1 LHKAARRAVF
11 IGRFQPFHLGHLEA
25 VKQILQECNELIIA
39 VGSAQYSYT
48 LENPFT
54 AGERIEMIRIGLEA
68 AGLDLRRIMI
78 IPVPDI
84 GEHSIWVARLKSML
98 PKFDVAYTNNQFV
111 KLLLE
116 DQNVPVIEP
125 KLINREELNATSI
138 RALMIRNEDWKR
150 FLQPEVASYIES
162 IRGDDRIRKIVSSEQ
177 RQLMKSSAQVE

>member
-1 LHKAARRAVF
+1 MYKTRRAVF
-11 IGRFQPFHLGHLEA
+11 IGRFQPFHLGHLDA
-25 VKQILQECNELIIA
+25 VKQILQECNELIIV

-84 GEHSIWVARLKSML
+84 GEHSIWVARLKTML

-116 DQNVPVIEP
+116 DQNIPVIEP
-125 KLINREELNATSI
+125 RLLNREELSATNI
-138 RALMIRNEDWKR
+138 RSLMIRNEDWRR
-150 FLQPEVASYIES
+150 FLQPEVAKYIES
-162 IRGDDRIRKIVSSEQ
+162 INGDERIRRIASSEQ
-177 RQLMKSSAQVE
+177 KQQARSSYLTG

>member
-1 LHKAARRAVF
+1 MHQTRRAVF
-11 IGRFQPFHLGHLEA
+11 IGRFQPFHIGHLDA
-25 VKQILQECNELIIA
+25 VKQILQECSELIIA

-68 AGLDLRRIMI
+68 AGLDMRRIMI

-84 GEHSIWVARLKSML
+84 GEHSIWVARLKSLL

-116 DQNVPVIEP
+116 DQNIPVKEP
-125 KLINREELNATSI
+125 KLLNRDELNATNI

-150 FLQPEVASYIES
+150 FLQPEVAKYIED
-162 IRGDDRIRKIVSSEQ
+162 IRGDERIRRIASSEQ
-177 RQLMKSSAQVE
+177 KQQIKS